1 MITAFIN
8 KENDSG
14 VTMSCLVAA
23 VPLFILIHLAI
34 RVYLKRRS
42 RNERRLAMQA
52 RMALERPGMPSL

>member
-1 MITAFIN
+1 MITVFIN

-23 VPLFILIHLAI
+23 VPLLILIHLAV

-42 RNERRLAMQA
+42 RNERRQALQA